1 MSIQFSGQSAYSTGF
16 ATRPQLSKEQLTE
29 AAGNLFGKLDSQN
42 KGYLEQSDFS
52 GLLSGLQ
59 NDEAST
65 KSEELFSSL
74 DSDKD
79 GQLTSSEFSDNFSN
93 LLYSAQG
100 TMGPMGS
107 RPASPQDSGKSK
119 EELTALLEEL
129 EQEDEKSTQG
139 LQSLLD
145 NFDTADAD
153 GDGKVTMQEVMA
165 YRQSTEQNSDTT
177 STQSMPPPPPGAM
190 GGPKQD
196 SGITA
201 EELTALLESSGETDS
216 DMAANIQ
223 SLIDNFDSA
232 DSDGDGKVT
241 MQEAKSFRESQQ
253 TESSSLA
260 SKVSTGSDQ
269 SESISKLLSRT
280 MQQLMDT
287 YGGMAKANSQ
297 SGSAVNITA

>member
-1 MSIQFSGQSAYSTGF
+1 MSIQFSTQSAYSTGY

-52 GLLSGLQ
+52 SLLSGLQ

-65 KSEELFSSL
+65 KSEDLFSSL
-74 DSDKD
+74 DSDGD

-100 TMGPMGS
+100 TMGS
-107 RPASPQDSGKSK
+107 RPAPPQDSGKSK
-119 EELTALLEEL
+119 DELTALLEEL
-129 EQEDEKSTQG
+129 EQEDEKSTEG
-139 LQSLLD
+139 LKSLLD

-153 GDGKVTMQEVMA
+153 GDGKVTMQEAMT
-165 YRQSTEQNSDTT
+165 YRQSTEQNSDTA

-190 GGPKQD
+190 GSPRQD

-232 DSDGDGKVT
+232 DSDSDGKVT

>member
-1 MSIQFSGQSAYSTGF
+1 MSIQFSGQSAYSMGY
-16 ATRPQLSKEQLTE
+16 ATKPQLSKEQLTE

-52 GLLSGLQ
+52 SLLSGLQ
-59 NDEAST
+59 NDDAST

-74 DSDKD
+74 DSDGD

-100 TMGPMGS
+100 TMGP
-107 RPASPQDSGKSK
+107 RRAPPPDSGKSK
-119 EELTALLEEL
+119 DELSALLEGL
-129 EQEDEKSTQG
+129 EQDDEKSAEG

-153 GDGKVTMQEVMA
+153 ADGKVTMQEAMA
-165 YRQSTEQNSDTT
+165 YRESTEGNNQMTAVGA
-177 STQSMPPPPPGAM
+177 MPPPPPHGAM
-190 GGPKQD
+190 GSAPQD
-196 SGITA
+196 SGKTA
-201 EELTALLESSGETDS
+201 DELTAMLEEMTETDS
-216 DMAANIQ
+216 QMSAGLQ

-241 MQEAKSFRESQQ
+241 MQEARSFRESQQ
-253 TESSSLA
+253 TEEASLA
-260 SKVSTGSDQ
+260 SKVSAGSEQ

-287 YGGMAKANSQ
+287 YGGLAKTTTQ
-297 SGSAVNITA
+297 SGAAVNITA